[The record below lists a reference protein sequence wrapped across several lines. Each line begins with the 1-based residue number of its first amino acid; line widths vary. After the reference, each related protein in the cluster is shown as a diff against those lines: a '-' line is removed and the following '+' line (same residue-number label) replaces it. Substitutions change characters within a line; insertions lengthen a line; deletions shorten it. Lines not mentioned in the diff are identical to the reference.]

1 LCQIRIKSLFLIKF
15 IILSL
20 IIYFAFAIVSPYYIK
35 LLSGI
40 NNLIYKLFGAHYYTG
55 VEIVNSN
62 IVINYFY
69 TNLTKTPGLTIKFS
83 HYEIERF
90 ILIFVPLLTLM
101 ILIIKD
107 YKKLLKNVLLFTIL
121 ITLVNLLSVYLLS
134 FINIKLCS
142 GLAGNAMNYINETK
156 LITEINKYDNI
167 RYFILFWNQIGK
179 TAVPLLIWITIIYK
193 YLRFPTAS

>member
-1 LCQIRIKSLFLIKF
+1 
-15 IILSL
+15 
-20 IIYFAFAIVSPYYIK
+20 